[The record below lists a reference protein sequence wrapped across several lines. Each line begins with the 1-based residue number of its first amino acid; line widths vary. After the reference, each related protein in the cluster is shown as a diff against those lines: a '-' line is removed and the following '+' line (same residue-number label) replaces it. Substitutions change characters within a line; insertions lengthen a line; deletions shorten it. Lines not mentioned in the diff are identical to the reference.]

1 MITRVITATAEDGAT
16 PSLLQDPARCLR
28 EGGLVV
34 FPTETVYGLGGNAV
48 DPTAAAKIYAA
59 KGRPADNPLIVHIA
73 DPADADLY
81 AVTTELYRKLARAFM
96 PGPLTV
102 VLPVRDTIPKTVTA
116 GLTTVALRCPAHP
129 VARALIREAGVPIAA
144 PSANLSGTPSPT
156 SCEHVREDMDG
167 RVNYIID
174 GGASAIGLESTIV
187 KPEADGTL
195 TLLRPGAITVED
207 LSAIAPVHVAD
218 AVLGLLKQG
227 ERPLSPGMK
236 YKHYAPSTPF
246 FLLDGGAE
254 SFLTY
259 VSALPATS
267 AVFVNDEDM
276 AHLKGASP
284 TLIPIGKRSEPAVLA
299 HKLFYL
305 LRDLDKR
312 GYTAIYAA
320 LPPKDGLGLALYN
333 RMIRAAAH
341 NVITL

>member
-1 MITRVITATAEDGAT
+1 MKTRVITATAEGHID
-16 PSLLQDPARCLR
+16 PSALSEAALCLR

-34 FPTETVYGLGGNAV
+34 FPTETVYGLGGNAT
-48 DPTAAAKIYAA
+48 DPQAAGKIYAA
-59 KGRPADNPLIVHIA
+59 KGRPADNPLIVHIE
-73 DPADADLY
+73 DPQDASHF
-81 AVTTELYRKLARAFM
+81 AVTSSLYDRLAGAFM

-102 VLPVRDTIPKTVTA
+102 VLPVRELIPKTVTA
-116 GLTTVALRCPAHP
+116 GLSTVAIRCPAHP
-129 VARALIREAGVPIAA
+129 VARALIKAAGVPIAA

-167 RVNYIID
+167 RVDYIID

-187 KPEADGTL
+187 KPEEDGSL

-207 LSAIAPVHVAD
+207 LSAIAPVRVAD

-236 YKHYAPSTPF
+236 YKHYAPATPF
-246 FLLDGGAE
+246 YLLDGAHE
-254 SFLTY
+254 RFLAY
-259 VSALPATS
+259 VRALPHSCA
-267 AVFVNDEDM
+267 AFVNDEDVESLSGV
-276 AHLKGASP
+276 AA
-284 TLIPIGKRSEPAVLA
+284 TLIPVGKRSEPAVLA

-320 LPPKDGLGLALYN
+320 TPSRDGLGLALYN